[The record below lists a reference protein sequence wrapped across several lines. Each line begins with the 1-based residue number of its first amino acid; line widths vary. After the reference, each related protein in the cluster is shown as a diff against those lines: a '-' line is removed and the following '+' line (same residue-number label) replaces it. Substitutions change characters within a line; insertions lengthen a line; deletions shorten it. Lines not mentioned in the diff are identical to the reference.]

1 MDCLNNEYF
10 SYHWNFIATSRKVEP
25 DLNITNLSGISSFD
39 NEAYDNESS
48 FVHPMSYQMVK
59 NINAIL
65 KIRKESMILTSILEA
80 AMICLRGIVML
91 DMETVELK
99 MKYTV

>member
-1 MDCLNNEYF
+1 MGCLNNEYF
-10 SYHWNFIATSRKVEP
+10 SYHWNFIATSRKVES

-39 NEAYDNESS
+39 SEAYDNESS
-48 FVHPMSYQMVK
+48 FVQPMSYQMVK
-59 NINAIL
+59 NINTIL
-65 KIRKESMILTSILEA
+65 KIRKKSMILTSILEA
-80 AMICLRGIVML
+80 AICLRGIAML

>member
-1 MDCLNNEYF
+1 MDCLKNKYF
-10 SYHWNFIATSRKVEP
+10 SYHWTFIATSRKVES

-80 AMICLRGIVML
+80 AMICLTGSVML

>member
-1 MDCLNNEYF
+1 MDCLKNQYF
-10 SYHWNFIATSRKVEP
+10 SYHWNFIATSRKVES

-80 AMICLRGIVML
+80 AMICLRGSVM
-91 DMETVELK
+91 
-99 MKYTV
+99 